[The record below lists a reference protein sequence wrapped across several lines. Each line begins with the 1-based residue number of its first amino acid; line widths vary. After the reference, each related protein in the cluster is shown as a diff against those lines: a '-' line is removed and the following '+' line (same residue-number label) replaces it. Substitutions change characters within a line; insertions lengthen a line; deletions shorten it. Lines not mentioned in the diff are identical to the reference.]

1 MGSMDG
7 WDLAIMVLVGYV
19 AVVSLVRLMLLRR
32 DDMMKEFREELAKEK
47 NRRQMEDRQQAA

>member
-32 DDMMKEFREELAKEK
+32 DDMMKEFRQELAKEK
-47 NRRQMEDRQQAA
+47 SRRTIEDRQQAA

>member
-47 NRRQMEDRQQAA
+47 NRRTIEDRQQAA